1 MNRRLDEGLA
11 DFLREIRQ
19 SLPEKKIYLVGG
31 AVRDLLLGKAVKDLD
46 FVVAS
51 GSVDLAKAVKKHFH
65 GVWYTLDDDHQTARV
80 ILEQGGAN
88 EIILDFTSFIGATL
102 EEDLCQRDFT
112 INAMAIDLD
121 DPEKLIDPLGG
132 REDLQKK
139 RLKLASS
146 MSMESDPLRVIR
158 AVRMIRTHNLE
169 VDGQIAAALR
179 VATTKL
185 DRISGERIRDELI
198 KCFEIPDLSSTY
210 NLLEGFGIYGY
221 LFWRINDFENS
232 FAGRKPAAEEA
243 FANASVSQRHDAD
256 VVLNDRFLKCR
267 REIIDSLDKVL
278 TAKSSENLPEDIMGA
293 VESSVDLADISVGLK
308 ELLTEEIQGGRNRI
322 HLIILIGFFSPSL
335 GEAGFG
341 ERLGNFLML
350 GQKEVKAIDKISAGY
365 RNIESLSSK
374 SEQKKLDY
382 YRIFRES
389 GSYALESALLHICNK
404 NPLNPNLI
412 PTSRNTILTWFR
424 EQTQTV
430 NPPRLI
436 DGDQLQREL
445 GIRPGPELGEYLEAV
460 REAQVTGEVETYQ
473 DAIRFVKQLKAQ

>member
-19 SLPEKKIYLVGG
+19 SLPEKKIFLVGG

-51 GSVDLAKAVKKHFH
+51 GSVELAKAVKKHFH

-102 EEDLCQRDFT
+102 DEDLCQRDFT

-132 REDLQKK
+132 REDLQKE
-139 RLKLASS
+139 RLRLASS
-146 MSMESDPLRVIR
+146 TSMESDPLRVIR
-158 AVRMIRTHNLE
+158 AVRMIRTYNLE
-169 VDGQIAAALR
+169 VDSQIAAALR

-185 DRISGERIRDELI
+185 DCISGERIRDELI
-198 KCFEIPDLSSTY
+198 KCFDIPDLAATY
-210 NLLEGFGIYGY
+210 SLLEGFGIYAY
-221 LFWRINDFENS
+221 LFWRING
-232 FAGRKPAAEEA
+232 FAGRKPAPEEG
-243 FANASVSQRHDAD
+243 FTKASESQRHEEGI
-256 VVLNDRFLKCR
+256 VLNDQFLSNRKDV
-267 REIIDSLDKVL
+267 IDSLDKVL
-278 TAKSSENLPEDIMGA
+278 SAILSANLPENVMEADVGSA
-293 VESSVDLADISVGLK
+293 DLADISVGLK
-308 ELLTEEIQGGRNRI
+308 ELLTEEIQGGRKRS
-322 HLIILIGFFSPSL
+322 HLIILIGFFSQIM
-335 GEAGFG
+335 GELGFG
-341 ERLGNFLML
+341 ERLGNFLLL
-350 GQKEVKAIDKISAGY
+350 GQKEIKAIDKISAGF

-374 SEQKKLDY
+374 SEQTKLDY

-389 GSYALESALLHICNK
+389 GTYALESALLHICNNK
-404 NPLNPNLI
+404 PLKPNLI
-412 PTSRNTILTWFR
+412 PTSRTTILTWFR

-436 DGDQLQREL
+436 DGDQLQLEL